1 MRGLFY
7 TQFCSPIA
15 TLWLLGDERGLL
27 RLKIGGTEGDFL
39 NEVELLY
46 GSSPRASE
54 EIFALPLRELESYF
68 KGWGRVF
75 TTPLVLKGTPFQ
87 LRVWNVVKAI
97 PFGTVLSYKEV
108 SRRAGSPRGARAVGM
123 AMRANPLPIF
133 IPCHR
138 VVREDGTLGGFSAG
152 EELKRWL
159 LRLEGVG
166 RWAD

>member
-1 MRGLFY
+1 
-7 TQFCSPIA
+7 
-15 TLWLLGDERGLL
+15 L

-46 GSSPRASE
+46 GSSPCASE

-108 SRRAGSPRGARAVGM
+108 ARRAGSPRGARAVGM

-152 EELKRWL
+152 EGLKRWL